1 MENFYAILR
10 EFTELYK
17 NIGEIKRKEMSSNI
31 DIKRIC
37 AWCKQEFIAHKTTTC
52 CSHRCANLLYK
63 QRKREAAVKAN
74 NQVVKKIITEKPI
87 EKIKE
92 KPFLTITETAVY
104 LGVTRPTLYGYLR
117 WGELKASR
125 LGYKFLLRKEDIDT
139 LFNNPGEFRVPTR
152 DKTAITDF
160 YTTAEIKEKFGV
172 KESWI
177 YEIAKE
183 HNIPHTFNRGRT
195 YWSKKHIDS
204 YFAKKAPDASITE
217 WYSVAESQEKFGMT
231 LSAIYTFV
239 YKNVIPKRKE
249 GKMVYYS
256 KKHFDIAEGISTP
269 EEPQYY
275 TIPEAMEKYNLTRD
289 QLYHYVKYH
298 NITRIKVGKYT
309 KIIRSELDKF
319 FEPPKIE

>member
-1 MENFYAILR
+1 MATSSIR
-10 EFTELYK
+10 ITKICQWCGVEFVAQKVSTKY
-17 NIGEIKRKEMSSNI
+17 
-31 DIKRIC
+31 
-37 AWCKQEFIAHKTTTC
+37 
-52 CSHRCANLLYK
+52 CSHRCANLAYK
-63 QRKREAAVKAN
+63 QTVRDKRVKQAEAETLSIKL
-74 NQVVKKIITEKPI
+74 EKPI
-87 EKIKE
+87 ENVRDKE
-92 KPFLTITETAVY
+92 YLSFAQAGKLLGLSRQAVY
-104 LGVTRPTLYGYLR
+104 NMVKAGN
-117 WGELKASR
+117 LKASKISSR
-125 LGYKFLLRKEDIDT
+125 LSFIRRVDIDAMLENRPYKT
-139 LFNNPGEFRVPTR
+139 LHPKDTVP
-152 DKTAITDF
+152 ITDF
-160 YTTAEIKEKFGV
+160 YTTAEVKEKFGV

-183 HNIPHTFNRGRT
+183 HNIPRTFNRGRT

-217 WYSVAESQEKFGMT
+217 WYSVAELQEKFGMT

-256 KKHFDIAEGISTP
+256 KKHFDIAKGIATP

-298 NITRIKVGKYT
+298 NITRFKVGKYT
-309 KIIRSELDKF
+309 KILRSELDKF
-319 FEPPKIE
+319 FEPPKI

>member
-1 MENFYAILR
+1 ML
-10 EFTELYK
+10 
-17 NIGEIKRKEMSSNI
+17 
-31 DIKRIC
+31 
-37 AWCKQEFIAHKTTTC
+37 
-52 CSHRCANLLYK
+52 
-63 QRKREAAVKAN
+63 KAN
-74 NQVVKKIITEKPI
+74 PYKKRQPRDAI
-87 EKIKE
+87 
-92 KPFLTITETAVY
+92 TITE
-104 LGVTRPTLYGYLR
+104 L
-117 WGELKASR
+117 
-125 LGYKFLLRKEDIDT
+125 
-139 LFNNPGEFRVPTR
+139 
-152 DKTAITDF
+152 

-183 HNIPHTFNRGRT
+183 HNIPRTFNRGRT

-217 WYSVAESQEKFGMT
+217 WYSEAELQEKFGMT

-256 KKHFDIAEGISTP
+256 KKHFDIAKGIATP
-269 EEPQYY
+269 EELQYY
-275 TIPEAMEKYNLTRD
+275 TIPEAMKKYSLTRD

-309 KIIRSELDKF
+309 KILRSELDKF

>member
-1 MENFYAILR
+1 MATSSIR
-10 EFTELYK
+10 ITKICQWCGVEFEAQKVSTKY
-17 NIGEIKRKEMSSNI
+17 
-31 DIKRIC
+31 
-37 AWCKQEFIAHKTTTC
+37 
-52 CSHRCANLLYK
+52 CSHRCANLAYK
-63 QRKREAAVKAN
+63 QTVRDKRVKQAEAETLSIKL
-74 NQVVKKIITEKPI
+74 EKPI
-87 EKIKE
+87 ENVKDKE
-92 KPFLTITETAVY
+92 YLSFAQAGKLLGLSRQAVY
-104 LGVTRPTLYGYLR
+104 NMVKAGN
-117 WGELKASR
+117 LKASKISSR
-125 LGYKFLLRKEDIDT
+125 LSFIRRADIDVMLENRPYKT
-139 LFNNPGEFRVPTR
+139 LHPKDAVP
-152 DKTAITDF
+152 ITDF
-160 YTTAEIKEKFGV
+160 YTIAEIKEKFGV

-183 HNIPHTFNRGRT
+183 HNIPRTFNRGRT

-204 YFAKKAPDASITE
+204 YFGKKAPDASITE
-217 WYSVAESQEKFGMT
+217 WYSVAELQEKFGMT

-256 KKHFDIAEGISTP
+256 KKHFDIAKGIATP
-269 EEPQYY
+269 EEPKYY

-309 KIIRSELDKF
+309 KILRSELDKF

>member
-1 MENFYAILR
+1 MATSSIR
-10 EFTELYK
+10 ITKICQWCGVEFVAQKVSTKY
-17 NIGEIKRKEMSSNI
+17 
-31 DIKRIC
+31 
-37 AWCKQEFIAHKTTTC
+37 
-52 CSHRCANLLYK
+52 CSHRCANLAYK
-63 QRKREAAVKAN
+63 QAVRNKRVKQAEAETLSIKL
-74 NQVVKKIITEKPI
+74 EKPI
-87 EKIKE
+87 ENVKDKE
-92 KPFLTITETAVY
+92 YLSFAQAGKLLGLSRQAVY
-104 LGVTRPTLYGYLR
+104 NMVKAGN
-117 WGELKASR
+117 LKASKISSR
-125 LGYKFLLRKEDIDT
+125 LSFIRRADIDAMLENRPYKT
-139 LFNNPGEFRVPTR
+139 LHPKDTVP
-152 DKTAITDF
+152 ITDF

-183 HNIPHTFNRGRT
+183 HNIPRTFNRGRT

-204 YFAKKAPDASITE
+204 YCAKKAPDANITE
-217 WYSVAESQEKFGMT
+217 WYSVAELQEKFGMT

-256 KKHFDIAEGISTP
+256 KKHFDIAKGIATP

-309 KIIRSELDKF
+309 KILRSELDKF
-319 FEPPKIE
+319 FEPPRIE

>member
-1 MENFYAILR
+1 MATSSIR
-10 EFTELYK
+10 ITKICQWCGVEFEAQKVSTKY
-17 NIGEIKRKEMSSNI
+17 
-31 DIKRIC
+31 
-37 AWCKQEFIAHKTTTC
+37 
-52 CSHRCANLLYK
+52 CSHRCANLAYK
-63 QRKREAAVKAN
+63 QAVRDKRVKQAEAETLSIKLG
-74 NQVVKKIITEKPI
+74 KPI
-87 EKIKE
+87 ENVKDKE
-92 KPFLTITETAVY
+92 YLSFAQAGKLLGLSRQAVY
-104 LGVTRPTLYGYLR
+104 NMVKAGN
-117 WGELKASR
+117 LKASKISSR
-125 LGYKFLLRKEDIDT
+125 LSFIRRVDIDAMLENRPYKT
-139 LFNNPGEFRVPTR
+139 LHPKDTVP
-152 DKTAITDF
+152 ITDF

-183 HNIPHTFNRGRT
+183 HNIPRTFNRGRT

-217 WYSVAESQEKFGMT
+217 WYSVAELQEKFGMT

-256 KKHFDIAEGISTP
+256 KKHFDIAKGIATP

-275 TIPEAMEKYNLTRD
+275 TIPEAMKKYNLTRD

-309 KIIRSELDKF
+309 KILRSELDKF

>member
-1 MENFYAILR
+1 MATSSIR
-10 EFTELYK
+10 ITKICQWCGVEFEAQKVSTKY
-17 NIGEIKRKEMSSNI
+17 
-31 DIKRIC
+31 
-37 AWCKQEFIAHKTTTC
+37 
-52 CSHRCANLLYK
+52 CSHRCANLAYK
-63 QRKREAAVKAN
+63 QAVRDKRVKQAEAETLSIKL
-74 NQVVKKIITEKPI
+74 EKPI
-87 EKIKE
+87 ENVKDKE
-92 KPFLTITETAVY
+92 YLSFAQAGKLLGLSRQAVY
-104 LGVTRPTLYGYLR
+104 NMVKAGN
-117 WGELKASR
+117 LKASKISCR
-125 LGYKFLLRKEDIDT
+125 LSFIRRVDIDAMLENRPYKT
-139 LFNNPGEFRVPTR
+139 LHPKDTVP
-152 DKTAITDF
+152 ITDF

-183 HNIPHTFNRGRT
+183 HNIPRTFNRGRT

-217 WYSVAESQEKFGMT
+217 WYSVVELQEKFGMT

-256 KKHFDIAEGISTP
+256 KKHFDIAKGIATP

-309 KIIRSELDKF
+309 KILRSELDKF

>member
-1 MENFYAILR
+1 MA
-10 EFTELYK
+10 
-17 NIGEIKRKEMSSNI
+17 SNI
-31 DIKRIC
+31 DIQKKC
-37 AWCKQEFIAHKTTTC
+37 EWCGKLFIAHKTSTRC
-52 CSHRCANLLYK
+52 CSHRCANLAYK
-63 QRKREAAVKAN
+63 ERTRQKRVSEFQTMVNQQIEKEDCIDKDFFTPSEAAKYIGISRATFYRYLETNLIKSVQLKRKTIIRKRDIEALFDNASPY
-74 NQVVKKIITEKPI
+74 KKHLPRSKQ
-87 EKIKE
+87 
-92 KPFLTITETAVY
+92 
-104 LGVTRPTLYGYLR
+104 
-117 WGELKASR
+117 S
-125 LGYKFLLRKEDIDT
+125 
-139 LFNNPGEFRVPTR
+139 
-152 DKTAITDF
+152 ITDF

-183 HNIPHTFNRGRT
+183 HNIPRTFNRGRT

-217 WYSVAESQEKFGMT
+217 WYSVAELQEKFGMT

-256 KKHFDIAEGISTP
+256 KKHFDIAKGIATP

-275 TIPEAMEKYNLTRD
+275 SIPEAMEKYNLTRD

-309 KIIRSELDKF
+309 KILRSELDKF

>member
-1 MENFYAILR
+1 MA
-10 EFTELYK
+10 
-17 NIGEIKRKEMSSNI
+17 SNI
-31 DIKRIC
+31 DIQKKC
-37 AWCKQEFIAHKTTTC
+37 EWCGKLFIAHKTSTRC
-52 CSHRCANLLYK
+52 CSHRCANLAYK
-63 QRKREAAVKAN
+63 ERTRQKRVSEFQTMVNQQIEKEDCIDKDFFTPSEAAKYIGISRATFYRYLETNLIKSVQLKRKTIIRKRDIEALFDNASPY
-74 NQVVKKIITEKPI
+74 KKHLPRSKQ
-87 EKIKE
+87 
-92 KPFLTITETAVY
+92 
-104 LGVTRPTLYGYLR
+104 
-117 WGELKASR
+117 S
-125 LGYKFLLRKEDIDT
+125 
-139 LFNNPGEFRVPTR
+139 
-152 DKTAITDF
+152 ITDF

-183 HNIPHTFNRGRT
+183 HNIPRTFNRGRT

-217 WYSVAESQEKFGMT
+217 WYSVAELQEKFGMT

-249 GKMVYYS
+249 DKMVYYS
-256 KKHFDIAEGISTP
+256 KKHFDIAKGIATP

-309 KIIRSELDKF
+309 KILRSELDKF

>member
-1 MENFYAILR
+1 MATSSIR
-10 EFTELYK
+10 ITKICQWCGVEFEAQKVSTKY
-17 NIGEIKRKEMSSNI
+17 
-31 DIKRIC
+31 
-37 AWCKQEFIAHKTTTC
+37 
-52 CSHRCANLLYK
+52 CSHRCANLAYK
-63 QRKREAAVKAN
+63 QAVRDKRVKQAEAETLSIKL
-74 NQVVKKIITEKPI
+74 EKPI
-87 EKIKE
+87 ENVRDKE
-92 KPFLTITETAVY
+92 YLSFAQAGKLLGLSRQAVY
-104 LGVTRPTLYGYLR
+104 NMVKAGN
-117 WGELKASR
+117 LKASKISSR
-125 LGYKFLLRKEDIDT
+125 LSFIRRVDIDAMLENRPYKT
-139 LFNNPGEFRVPTR
+139 LHPKDTVP
-152 DKTAITDF
+152 ITDF

-183 HNIPHTFNRGRT
+183 HNIPRTFNRGRT

-217 WYSVAESQEKFGMT
+217 WYSVAELQEKFGMT

-256 KKHFDIAEGISTP
+256 KKHFDIAKGIASP

-309 KIIRSELDKF
+309 KILRSELDKF

>member
-1 MENFYAILR
+1 M
-10 EFTELYK
+10 
-17 NIGEIKRKEMSSNI
+17 
-31 DIKRIC
+31 
-37 AWCKQEFIAHKTTTC
+37 
-52 CSHRCANLLYK
+52 
-63 QRKREAAVKAN
+63 VKAGN
-74 NQVVKKIITEKPI
+74 
-87 EKIKE
+87 
-92 KPFLTITETAVY
+92 
-104 LGVTRPTLYGYLR
+104 
-117 WGELKASR
+117 LKASKISSR
-125 LGYKFLLRKEDIDT
+125 LSFIRRVDIDAMLENRPYKT
-139 LFNNPGEFRVPTR
+139 LHPKDTVP
-152 DKTAITDF
+152 ITDF

-177 YEIAKE
+177 YEITKE
-183 HNIPHTFNRGRT
+183 HNIPRTFNRGRT

-217 WYSVAESQEKFGMT
+217 WYSVAELQEKFGMT

-256 KKHFDIAEGISTP
+256 KKHFDIAKGIATP
-269 EEPQYY
+269 EVPQYY

-309 KIIRSELDKF
+309 KIMRSELDKF

>member
-1 MENFYAILR
+1 MATSSIR
-10 EFTELYK
+10 ITKICQWCGVEFVAQKVSTKY
-17 NIGEIKRKEMSSNI
+17 
-31 DIKRIC
+31 
-37 AWCKQEFIAHKTTTC
+37 
-52 CSHRCANLLYK
+52 CSHRCANLAYK
-63 QRKREAAVKAN
+63 QAVRDKRVKQAEAETLSIKL
-74 NQVVKKIITEKPI
+74 EKPI
-87 EKIKE
+87 ENVKNKE
-92 KPFLTITETAVY
+92 YLSFAQAGKLLGLSRQAVY
-104 LGVTRPTLYGYLR
+104 NMVKAGN
-117 WGELKASR
+117 LKASKISSR
-125 LGYKFLLRKEDIDT
+125 LSFIRRVDIDAMLENRPYKT
-139 LFNNPGEFRVPTR
+139 LHPKDTVP
-152 DKTAITDF
+152 ITDF
-160 YTTAEIKEKFGV
+160 YTIAEIKEKFGV

-183 HNIPHTFNRGRT
+183 YNIPRTFNRGRT

-217 WYSVAESQEKFGMT
+217 WYSVAELQEKFGMT

-256 KKHFDIAEGISTP
+256 KKHFDIAKGITTP

-309 KIIRSELDKF
+309 KILRSELDKF

>member
-1 MENFYAILR
+1 MATSSIR
-10 EFTELYK
+10 ITKICQWCGVEFEAQKVSTKY
-17 NIGEIKRKEMSSNI
+17 
-31 DIKRIC
+31 
-37 AWCKQEFIAHKTTTC
+37 
-52 CSHRCANLLYK
+52 CSHRCANLAYK
-63 QRKREAAVKAN
+63 QAVRDKRVKQAEAETLSIKL
-74 NQVVKKIITEKPI
+74 EKPI
-87 EKIKE
+87 ENVKDKE
-92 KPFLTITETAVY
+92 YLSFAQAGKLLGVSRQAVY
-104 LGVTRPTLYGYLR
+104 NMVKAGN
-117 WGELKASR
+117 LKASKISSR
-125 LGYKFLLRKEDIDT
+125 LSFIRRVDIDAMLENRPYKT
-139 LFNNPGEFRVPTR
+139 LHPKDTVP
-152 DKTAITDF
+152 ITDF

-183 HNIPHTFNRGRT
+183 HNIPRIFNRGRT

-204 YFAKKAPDASITE
+204 YFAKKVPDASITE
-217 WYSVAESQEKFGMT
+217 WYSVAELQEKFEMT

-256 KKHFDIAEGISTP
+256 KKHFDIAKGIATP

-275 TIPEAMEKYNLTRD
+275 TIPEAMEKFNLTRD

-309 KIIRSELDKF
+309 KISKPELDEF
-319 FEPPKIE
+319 LAPPQIKK

>member
-1 MENFYAILR
+1 MA
-10 EFTELYK
+10 
-17 NIGEIKRKEMSSNI
+17 SNI
-31 DIKRIC
+31 DIQKKC
-37 AWCKQEFIAHKTTTC
+37 EWCGKLFIAHKTSTRC
-52 CSHRCANLLYK
+52 CSHRCANLAYK
-63 QRKREAAVKAN
+63 ERTRQKRVSEFQAMVNQQIEKEDCIDKDFFTPSEAAKYIGISRATFYRYLETNLIKSVQLKRKTIIRKRDIEALFDNASPY
-74 NQVVKKIITEKPI
+74 KKHLPRSKQ
-87 EKIKE
+87 
-92 KPFLTITETAVY
+92 
-104 LGVTRPTLYGYLR
+104 
-117 WGELKASR
+117 S
-125 LGYKFLLRKEDIDT
+125 
-139 LFNNPGEFRVPTR
+139 
-152 DKTAITDF
+152 ITDF
-160 YTTAEIKEKFGV
+160 YTIAEIKEKFGV

-183 HNIPHTFNRGRT
+183 HNIPRTFSRGRT

-217 WYSVAESQEKFGMT
+217 WYSVAELQEKFGMT

-239 YKNVIPKRKE
+239 YKNVIPKCKE

-256 KKHFDIAEGISTP
+256 KKHFDIAKGIATP

-309 KIIRSELDKF
+309 KILRSELDKF

>member
-1 MENFYAILR
+1 MA
-10 EFTELYK
+10 
-17 NIGEIKRKEMSSNI
+17 SNI
-31 DIKRIC
+31 DIQKKC
-37 AWCKQEFIAHKTTTC
+37 EWCGKLFIAHKTSTRC
-52 CSHRCANLLYK
+52 CSHRCANLAYK
-63 QRKREAAVKAN
+63 ERTRQKRVSEFQAMVNQQIEKEDCIDKDFFTPSEAAKYIGISRATFYRYLETNLIKSVQLKRKTIIRKRDIEALFDNASPY
-74 NQVVKKIITEKPI
+74 KKHLPRSKQ
-87 EKIKE
+87 
-92 KPFLTITETAVY
+92 
-104 LGVTRPTLYGYLR
+104 
-117 WGELKASR
+117 S
-125 LGYKFLLRKEDIDT
+125 
-139 LFNNPGEFRVPTR
+139 
-152 DKTAITDF
+152 ITDF
-160 YTTAEIKEKFGV
+160 YTIAEIKEKFGV

-183 HNIPHTFNRGRT
+183 HNIPRTFSRGRT

-204 YFAKKAPDASITE
+204 YFAKKAPDTSITE
-217 WYSVAESQEKFGMT
+217 WYSVAELQEKFGMT

-256 KKHFDIAEGISTP
+256 KKHFDIAKGIATP

-309 KIIRSELDKF
+309 KILRSELDKF

>member
-1 MENFYAILR
+1 MAQKVSTKY
-10 EFTELYK
+10 
-17 NIGEIKRKEMSSNI
+17 
-31 DIKRIC
+31 
-37 AWCKQEFIAHKTTTC
+37 
-52 CSHRCANLLYK
+52 CSHRCANLAYK
-63 QRKREAAVKAN
+63 QAVRNKRVKQAEAETLSIKL
-74 NQVVKKIITEKPI
+74 EKPI
-87 EKIKE
+87 ENVKDKE
-92 KPFLTITETAVY
+92 YLSFAQAGKLLGLSRQAVY
-104 LGVTRPTLYGYLR
+104 NMVKAGN
-117 WGELKASR
+117 LKASKISSR
-125 LGYKFLLRKEDIDT
+125 LSFIRRADIDAMLENRPYKT
-139 LFNNPGEFRVPTR
+139 LHPKDTVP
-152 DKTAITDF
+152 ITDF

-183 HNIPHTFNRGRT
+183 HNIPRTFNRGRT
-195 YWSKKHIDS
+195 YWSKKHINS

-217 WYSVAESQEKFGMT
+217 WYSVAELQEKFGMT

-256 KKHFDIAEGISTP
+256 KKHFDIAKGIATP

-298 NITRIKVGKYT
+298 NITSIKVGKYT
-309 KIIRSELDKF
+309 KILRSELDKF

>member
-1 MENFYAILR
+1 MATSSIR
-10 EFTELYK
+10 ITKICQWCGVEFVAQKVSTKY
-17 NIGEIKRKEMSSNI
+17 
-31 DIKRIC
+31 
-37 AWCKQEFIAHKTTTC
+37 
-52 CSHRCANLLYK
+52 CSHRCANLAYK
-63 QRKREAAVKAN
+63 QAVRDKRVKQAEAETLSIKL
-74 NQVVKKIITEKPI
+74 EKPI
-87 EKIKE
+87 ENVKDKE
-92 KPFLTITETAVY
+92 YLSFAQAGKLLGLSRQAVY
-104 LGVTRPTLYGYLR
+104 NMVKAGN
-117 WGELKASR
+117 LKASKISSR
-125 LGYKFLLRKEDIDT
+125 LSFIRRVDIDAMLENRPYKT
-139 LFNNPGEFRVPTR
+139 LHPKDTVP
-152 DKTAITDF
+152 ITDF
-160 YTTAEIKEKFGV
+160 YTTSEIKEKFGV

-183 HNIPHTFNRGRT
+183 HNIPRTFNRGRT

-217 WYSVAESQEKFGMT
+217 WYSVAELQEKFGMT

-256 KKHFDIAEGISTP
+256 KKHFDIAKGIATP

-309 KIIRSELDKF
+309 KILRSELDKI

>member
-1 MENFYAILR
+1 MA
-10 EFTELYK
+10 
-17 NIGEIKRKEMSSNI
+17 SNI
-31 DIKRIC
+31 DIQKKC
-37 AWCKQEFIAHKTTTC
+37 EWCGKLFIAHKTSTRC
-52 CSHRCANLLYK
+52 CSHRCANLAYK
-63 QRKREAAVKAN
+63 ERTRQKRVSEFQTMVNQQIEKEDCIDKDFFTPSEAAKYIGISRATFYRYLETNLIKSVQLKRKTIIRKRDIEALFDNASPY
-74 NQVVKKIITEKPI
+74 KKHLPRSKQ
-87 EKIKE
+87 
-92 KPFLTITETAVY
+92 
-104 LGVTRPTLYGYLR
+104 
-117 WGELKASR
+117 S
-125 LGYKFLLRKEDIDT
+125 
-139 LFNNPGEFRVPTR
+139 
-152 DKTAITDF
+152 ITDF

-183 HNIPHTFNRGRT
+183 HNIPRIFNRGRT

-217 WYSVAESQEKFGMT
+217 WYSVAELQEKFGMT

-256 KKHFDIAEGISTP
+256 KKHFDIAKGIATP

-309 KIIRSELDKF
+309 KILRSELDKF

>member
-1 MENFYAILR
+1 MA
-10 EFTELYK
+10 
-17 NIGEIKRKEMSSNI
+17 SNI
-31 DIKRIC
+31 DIQKKC
-37 AWCKQEFIAHKTTTC
+37 EWCGKLFIAHKTTTRC
-52 CSHRCANLLYK
+52 CSHRCANLAYK
-63 QRKREAAVKAN
+63 ERTRQKRVSEFQTMVNLQIEKEDCIDKDFFTPSEAAKYIGISRATFYRYLETNLIKSVQLKRKTIIRKRDIEALFDNASPY
-74 NQVVKKIITEKPI
+74 KKH
-87 EKIKE
+87 
-92 KPFLTITETAVY
+92 
-104 LGVTRPTLYGYLR
+104 
-117 WGELKASR
+117 
-125 LGYKFLLRKEDIDT
+125 LLRSKQSI
-139 LFNNPGEFRVPTR
+139 
-152 DKTAITDF
+152 IDF
-160 YTTAEIKEKFGV
+160 YTTAEIKEKYGV

-183 HNIPHTFNRGRT
+183 HNIPRTFNRGRT

-217 WYSVAESQEKFGMT
+217 WYSVAELQEKFGMT

-256 KKHFDIAEGISTP
+256 KKHFDIAKGIATP

-309 KIIRSELDKF
+309 KILRSELDKF
-319 FEPPKIE
+319 FEPPQIE